1 MSFGSDLQALKGK
14 NGLADHIDSEIASFV
29 ALKDFVAVRV
39 SIEKEFAEKM
49 RKAVKKAKD
58 QFDKAKPAAVSGTV
72 DACRAF
78 VSHYEDLAGRMDMR
92 NDEIGKMVTNEL
104 ATAIEQKQTLKD
116 DYTRQ
121 RKSIESD
128 IDSKH
133 KEVTKLQAVYDKAAA
148 VLEKADEKK
157 TKKETKG
164 GKGFDQA
171 VEERNLKERQMVEAH
186 NEYVLMVEQCNA
198 LEESNSKSVLKEV
211 LTTIESLAKFQVGD
225 SNAIL
230 TALCDHIDHTKEDE
244 QTAIA
249 HVRELTSGLDADA
262 EYAPL
267 LVEFKSNAEE
277 SIEYEKFTPANQPC
291 IANSTRNAIQSGGI
305 EKEGVEEE
313 LDVIRTTA
321 QSEADTNTG
330 FAEEKA
336 EAMKRITDAN
346 EQPMTAMN
354 ATLEDP
360 SKRAEEV
367 QKYRSLRAQ
376 LEEKVR
382 HESEAA
388 GYMAKVTAIDGG
400 SSQSSSGGGGGG
412 DGGDYIGIDGGDPDS
427 FELRDQ
433 VWYHGVL
440 ARAKVNEWLT
450 EKGDFL
456 VRESANNAT
465 KIVLSVF
472 VNPDKKIK
480 ISHFQITEELGQY
493 SFEGEAFD
501 SIRELLDYHIA
512 TKEVITAKSK
522 AVIIRGAKRTERPF
536 THDDVKQGK
545 RLGKGNFGDV
555 YMGTLE
561 DGTLC
566 ALKTCKES
574 VPNPERFLEEA
585 DTLNQYQHPNI
596 VQIYGVVKR
605 APIWIVLELCT
616 GGELL
621 QYLRKPGVTVSV
633 SEKTRWSYEA
643 ASGIAYLHTKNCI
656 HRDLAARN
664 CLLTGGDPN
673 RLKISDFGMSRI
685 AEDDEDLYTA
695 STTARQ
701 IPIRWTAP
709 EALEHLEY
717 YTATDVWGYGIM
729 MWEVYSGGKLP
740 YAGFN
745 NSQVRHEVV
754 HNNYRLTK
762 PDECPENVFEC
773 LASCWEFKKED
784 RPTMADIE
792 QTMSQLNDEYS
803 DQDA

>member
-1 MSFGSDLQALKGK
+1 
-14 NGLADHIDSEIASFV
+14 
-29 ALKDFVAVRV
+29 
-39 SIEKEFAEKM
+39 
-49 RKAVKKAKD
+49 
-58 QFDKAKPAAVSGTV
+58 
-72 DACRAF
+72 
-78 VSHYEDLAGRMDMR
+78 
-92 NDEIGKMVTNEL
+92 
-104 ATAIEQKQTLKD
+104 
-116 DYTRQ
+116 
-121 RKSIESD
+121 
-128 IDSKH
+128 
-133 KEVTKLQAVYDKAAA
+133 
-148 VLEKADEKK
+148 
-157 TKKETKG
+157 
-164 GKGFDQA
+164 
-171 VEERNLKERQMVEAH
+171 MVEAH

-230 TALCDHIDHTKEDE
+230 TALCDHIDHTKDKEDE

-382 HESEAA
+382 RESKAA

-412 DGGDYIGIDGGDPDS
+412 NGGDYIEIDGGDPDT

-450 EKGDFL
+450 KKGDFL
-456 VRESANNAT
+456 VRESAHNAT

-480 ISHFQITEELGQY
+480 SSHFPITEELYGCFFGQY

-501 SIRELLDYHIA
+501 SIRALLDYHIA
-512 TKEVITAKSK
+512 TKDALTAKSK
-522 AVIIRGAKRTERPF
+522 AVIIRAAKRTERPF

-555 YMGTLE
+555 FMGTLE

-605 APIWIVLELCT
+605 AP
-616 GGELL
+616 
-621 QYLRKPGVTVSV
+621 VS
-633 SEKTRWSYEA
+633 RW
-643 ASGIAYLHTKNCI
+643 
-656 HRDLAARN
+656 
-664 CLLTGGDPN
+664 
-673 RLKISDFGMSRI
+673 
-685 AEDDEDLYTA
+685 
-695 STTARQ
+695 
-701 IPIRWTAP
+701 
-709 EALEHLEY
+709 
-717 YTATDVWGYGIM
+717 
-729 MWEVYSGGKLP
+729 
-740 YAGFN
+740 
-745 NSQVRHEVV
+745 
-754 HNNYRLTK
+754 
-762 PDECPENVFEC
+762 
-773 LASCWEFKKED
+773 
-784 RPTMADIE
+784 PTL
-792 QTMSQLNDEYS
+792 S
-803 DQDA
+803 